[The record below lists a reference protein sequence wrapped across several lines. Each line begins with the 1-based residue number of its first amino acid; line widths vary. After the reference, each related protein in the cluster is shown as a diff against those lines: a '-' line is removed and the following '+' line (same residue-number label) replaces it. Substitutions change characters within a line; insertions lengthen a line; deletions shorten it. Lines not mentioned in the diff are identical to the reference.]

1 MGRGSPR
8 RIWRTVAALVPLPI
22 VGLGVLAIVP
32 TDKSSVELYLSRH
45 GSEHARNIPSDAD
58 QLFGHGKGPRADH
71 YQDANT
77 VTSAGKQLIAASLTG
92 TPSFIAKRSEVTRD
106 RKADRLIPTTTEVVR
121 SSSGNPLLMNAANT
135 SMFGP
140 DLDVDA
146 FRPSPEDIAYSPSPD
161 ALDFRYKG
169 ETQAEFEERE
179 RRCLATA
186 LYFESRGE
194 PIRGQI
200 AVGQVILNR
209 VRSPNFP
216 ETICGVVFQGQHKPG
231 CQFSFACDGRTDT
244 ARNDAQWAL
253 AQDLA
258 KQIMAGEHW
267 LPELGYSTYFHAT
280 YVSPYWR
287 GGMSRSDRI
296 GRHIFYKKRNEKPYI
311 VEASTGIG
319 EAGAAE
325 DDATSFLMTPTLSV
339 VSAVSSMAGTVGSSV
354 GTMAGST
361 VSSLTS
367 PSAPATPA
375 MSLGYA
381 ASE

>member
-1 MGRGSPR
+1 
-8 RIWRTVAALVPLPI
+8 

-32 TDKSSVELYLSRH
+32 TDKSSVELYLSHH
-45 GSEHARNIPSDAD
+45 GSEHARIVQSGEAD
-58 QLFGHGKGPRADH
+58 QLFNHGKGPRADH
-71 YQDANT
+71 QQDANT
-77 VTSAGKQLIAASLTG
+77 VTSAGKQLIAASLAG
-92 TPSFIAKRSEVTRD
+92 TPSFLAKRSEVSRD

-121 SSSGNPLLMNAANT
+121 SSSDNPLLMNASNT

-140 DLDVDA
+140 GLDVDA

-161 ALDFRYKG
+161 ALGFRYKG

-216 ETICGVVFQGQHKPG
+216 ETICGVVFQGQQKPG
-231 CQFSFACDGRTDT
+231 CQFSFACDGRTD
-244 ARNDAQWAL
+244 APRNDAQWGL

-311 VEASTGIG
+311 VEASDMTG
-319 EAGAAE
+319 ATGAAE

-339 VSAVSSMAGTVGSSV
+339 VSAVSSMADSTVSSV
-354 GTMAGST
+354 SSMAGSTVSSVSSMAGST
-361 VSSLTS
+361 VSSLAGSSST
-367 PSAPATPA
+367 PTPA